1 MQNLLTRTLFLLFIF
16 TLSEAAYPQD
26 IIEYKTDDLELVYF
40 GKRYSYMIPHVV
52 TSFDNAIDFHRKF
65 WDYGRDKTHVVL
77 NDFSDFG
84 HGGAIAMP
92 RNQVFLGIE
101 PYSFAFS
108 IIPSSERFQ
117 WLFNHELT
125 HVTMADKAN
134 NTDRFWRKVFFGKV
148 IRNERH
154 PVSALWSYLTVPRW
168 YAPRWYHEGIA
179 CFMETWMSGGLGRAM
194 GSYDEM
200 YFRSIVAG
208 NHPLYSVVGLETE
221 GTTIDFQLGA
231 NAYLY
236 GTRFVDYLAYKYGI
250 TKLKDFYERDNNSKA
265 FYGTQFKK
273 VYQLNVNEAWNN
285 WIEFEKDFQKRNL
298 ETVGEYPLTEFRPIT
313 TKNLGNMS
321 KYGYNPKTG
330 KIIAAINHPGI
341 ISQIAKIDIHTGKV
355 EKLATLDSPML
366 YNSTHLAYDPDNERV
381 FITEQNNG
389 YRSLVEIDARKKR
402 KKTLI
407 RFSRTGELVYNRTD
421 STIWGVQHDNGYSR
435 LVKIPAPYNKVVP
448 MYSAPFG
455 KSLFDPAISNDG
467 KTIIASLTGV
477 RGEQSIVAF
486 DIAELET
493 GNNRYETIY
502 ELEENTLTQF
512 KFSPD
517 DKYIIG
523 TSDYTGISNV
533 WRIKLETKDFELLS
547 NIETGFFMPLQHT
560 SDSLIVLKFERDGMI
575 PGIIPIE
582 VLNDA
587 NAIDYLGNHV
597 AERNPE
603 VKDWVLPVPE
613 KLNPDT
619 IRSRESEY
627 RILRKMKLT
636 NAYPDI
642 SGYKNTAAV
651 GYRINISDP
660 LSLSNINLFV
670 GTSPWSDY
678 ESKQKIHAQLDW
690 KYWGWN
696 LLASYNKTDFYD
708 LFGPTKRSRAGY
720 TIGLTYGKK
729 HTLRKPL
736 IFHYQGGIYTYG
748 DLEVLP
754 QYQNVSTPI
763 SNFQAA
769 NINGGI
775 SKLRKTLG
783 GVDDEHGFSWDV
795 DATAIYAGENLY
807 PALQSNQSIG
817 LLVPVV
823 RNTSF
828 WIRNSIGQSFGK
840 QGSPLSNFYFGGF
853 RNNYVDWQPSE
864 QYRKPLA
871 FPGAEIDEIQA
882 RNYIK
887 TMGELNLKP
896 IRLRRVGANWGY
908 PTYIKASVFG
918 THLITDVNNTEN
930 VRNIFNFGSQIDI
943 QFVLFSYLKTTWS
956 FGYARL
962 LEHESNNKGQFMFSL
977 KLLGK

>member
-1 MQNLLTRTLFLLFIF
+1 MKRFHLLLIVLFVLCRGVSAQEIVQYQ
-16 TLSEAAYPQD
+16 SAN
-26 IIEYKTDDLELVYF
+26 LELVYV
-40 GKRYSYMIPHVV
+40 GKRYSYLVPHMVA
-52 TSFDNAIDFHRKF
+52 SFENAIGFHQNL
-65 WDYGRDKTHVVL
+65 WHYNHQKTHVFL

-134 NTDRFWRKVFFGKV
+134 NTDLFWRKAFFGKV
-148 IRNERH
+148 LRNERY

-208 NHPLYSVVGLETE
+208 NHKLYSVVGLETE

-236 GTRFVDYLAYKYGI
+236 GTRFVDYLAYEYGI
-250 TKLKDFYERDNNSKA
+250 SKLKSFYERDNKSRA
-265 FYGTQFKK
+265 FYGAQFKK
-273 VYQLNVNEAWNN
+273 VYGINVNKAWLD
-285 WIEFEKDFQKRNL
+285 WIDFEKGFQQKNI
-298 ETVGEYPLTEFRPIT
+298 EKVSEYPLTDFKPIT
-313 TKNLGNMS
+313 KKNLGNMS
-321 KYGYNPKTG
+321 KYGYNPNSG

-341 ISQIAKIDIHTGKV
+341 ISQIAEIDIHTGKV

-389 YRSLVEIDARKKR
+389 YRSLVEIDAHKKR

-407 RFSRTGELVYNRTD
+407 RYSRTGELVYNRTD
-421 STIWGVQHDNGYSR
+421 STLWGVQHDNGYSR
-435 LVKIPAPYNKVVP
+435 LVKIPPPYDKVVP

-455 KSLFDPAISNDG
+455 KSLFDLAISNNG
-467 KTIIASLTGV
+467 KTIISSLTGV
-477 RGEQSIVAF
+477 RGEQSVIAF
-486 DIAELET
+486 DISEIET
-493 GNNRYETIY
+493 GNNKYETIY

-512 KFSPD
+512 KFSSD

-533 WRIKLETKDFELLS
+533 WRINLETRNFELLS
-547 NIETGFFMPLQHT
+547 NIETGFFMPLQYRP
-560 SDSLIVLKFERDGMI
+560 DSLIVLKFERDGMI

-587 NAIDYLGNHV
+587 NAIDYLGNYV

-603 VKDWVLPVPE
+603 VKEWVLSVPE
-613 KLNPDT
+613 KINADT

-627 RILRKMKLT
+627 KVLRKMKLT
-636 NAYPDI
+636 YAYPDI
-642 SGYKNTAAV
+642 AGYKNTAAL

-690 KYWGWN
+690 KYWAWN

-720 TIGLTYGKK
+720 TIGINYSRSYTM
-729 HTLRKPL
+729 RKPL
-736 IFHYQGGIYTYG
+736 VYGFSAGLYTYG

-754 QYQNVSTPI
+754 QYQNIESPI
-763 SNFQAA
+763 KSFQAGSVTA
-769 NINGGI
+769 
-775 SKLRKTLG
+775 SVEKLRKTLG
-783 GVDDEHGFSWDV
+783 GVDDEKGFKWEI
-795 DATAIYAGENLY
+795 DATAMNARGNLY
-807 PALQSNQSIG
+807 PTVQSNQSVG
-817 LLVPVV
+817 FLMPLV

-828 WIRNSIGQSFGK
+828 WIRNSVGQSFGNRE
-840 QGSPLSNFYFGGF
+840 SAMSYFYFGGF
-853 RNNYVDWQPSE
+853 RNNFVDWQPSE

-871 FPGAEIDEIQA
+871 FPGAQIDEIKA
-882 RNYIK
+882 YNYIK
-887 TMGELNLKP
+887 TMGELNLRP
-896 IRLRRVGANWGY
+896 LRLRNVGAGWMY
-908 PTYIKASVFG
+908 PTYIKSSIFS
-918 THLITDVNNTEN
+918 THMLSNLNIEGLT
-930 VRNIFNFGSQIDI
+930 RNIFNFGGQIDV

-956 FGYARL
+956 VGYAVMT
-962 LEHESNNKGQFMFSL
+962 EKQADTKGQLMLSV
-977 KLLGK
+977 KLLGN

>member
-16 TLSEAAYPQD
+16 SLPATAYTQD

-52 TSFDNAIDFHRKF
+52 SSFDNAIGFHRTF
-65 WDYGRDKTHVVL
+65 WDYERDKTHVVL

-134 NTDRFWRKVFFGKV
+134 NTDRFWRKAFFGKV
-148 IRNERH
+148 LRNERY

-208 NHPLYSVVGLETE
+208 NHKLYSVVGLETE

-236 GTRFVDYLAYKYGI
+236 GTRFVDYLAYQYGI
-250 TKLKDFYERDNNSKA
+250 PILKDFYERDNNSRA
-265 FYGTQFKK
+265 FYGAQFKK
-273 VYQLNVNEAWNN
+273 VYGMNVNEAWKN
-285 WIEFEKDFQKRNL
+285 WIEFEKDFQQKNL
-298 ETVGEYPLTEFRPIT
+298 EKVKEYPLTEFKPIT
-313 TKNLGNMS
+313 QKNLGNMS

-341 ISQIAKIDIHTGKV
+341 ISQIAQIDIHTGKV
-355 EKLATLDSPML
+355 DKLATLDSPML

-389 YRSLVEIDARKKR
+389 YRSLVEVDAQKKR

-421 STIWGVQHDNGYSR
+421 SILWGVQHDNGYSR
-435 LVKIPAPYNKVVP
+435 LVKIPAPYDKVVP

-455 KSLFDPAISNDG
+455 KSLFDPTISHDG
-467 KTIIASLTGV
+467 KTLIASLTGV

-486 DIAELET
+486 DISELET
-493 GNNRYETIY
+493 GKNSPEIVY

-533 WRIKLETKDFELLS
+533 WRINLETRDFELLS

-560 SDSLIVLKFERDGMI
+560 PDSLIVLKFERDGMI
-575 PGIIPIE
+575 PGAIPLEI
-582 VLNDA
+582 LHDA

-613 KLNPDT
+613 KLNHDT

-627 RILRKMKLT
+627 KVLRKMKLT

-642 SGYKNTAAV
+642 SGYKNTAAL

-660 LSLSNINLFV
+660 LSLSNINLFL

-708 LFGPTKRSRAGY
+708 LFGPTRRSRAGY
-720 TIGLTYGKK
+720 TFGLTYEKK
-729 HTLRKPL
+729 YTLRKPL
-736 IFHYQGGIYTYG
+736 LYHYQAGIYTYG

-763 SNFQAA
+763 RDFQAA

-783 GVDDEHGFSWDV
+783 GVDDEQGFSWDA
-795 DATAIYAGENLY
+795 DATAIYAGEKIY
-807 PALQSNQSIG
+807 PSLQSNQSVGFI
-817 LLVPVV
+817 VPAV

-828 WIRNSIGQSFGK
+828 WIRNSIGQSFGE
-840 QGSPLSNFYFGGF
+840 QGSALSNFYFGGF
-853 RNNYVDWQPSE
+853 RNNYVDWQAAE

-896 IRLRRVGANWGY
+896 IRLQRVGLNWFY
-908 PTYIKASVFG
+908 PTYIKTSIFA
-918 THLITDVNNTEN
+918 THLLTNFDEQGDT
-930 VRNIFNFGSQIDI
+930 RNYINAGAQIDI
-943 QFVLFSYLKTTWS
+943 QMVLFSYLKTTWS
-956 FGYARL
+956 IGYARM
-962 LEHESNNKGQFMFSL
+962 HENTMGNKGQIMLSL
-977 KLLGK
+977 KLL